1 MGTSSEDGIGRKSIY
16 GKEGNDLVMDVM
28 KRIQILEA
36 IIWAQEHH
44 NQVMYLTDISDN
56 GNDYREQLMKQYGF
70 DYDQAEAIIDMRI
83 KAFTIQEKERTKAE
97 LSELMEK

>member
-1 MGTSSEDGIGRKSIY
+1 MRSFYEFMNGLKGEMYS
-16 GKEGNDLVMDVM
+16 MDKM

-36 IIWAQEHH
+36 IIWAQEHQH
-44 NQVMYLTDISDN
+44 QVMDLSDISEN

-70 DYDQAEAIIDMRI
+70 DYDQTQTIMDMRI

-97 LSELMEK
+97 LSELKEK